1 MDNPTTATGERPIS
15 KPKQQIVNEAKR
27 IEESLLYSSKGH
39 YAAARFWSNFHLW
52 IGIPMVIIT
61 AIAGATAFKTFDSNG
76 VLAGICALIG
86 VVLSSLMTFLNPN
99 EKESQHRIAGHNY
112 DSLMSTVRLFWSVEC
127 WRAEDEAILADRLT
141 QLSEQKSKLN
151 QACPQI
157 PTFAYEKAKEGI
169 AAGEGVYAVDKDKPE
184 TP

>member
-1 MDNPTTATGERPIS
+1 MDSQPITTGERPIS
-15 KPKQQIVNEAKR
+15 KPKQEIIREAKR

-39 YAAARFWSNFHLW
+39 YAAARFWSTFHLW
-52 IGIPMVIIT
+52 IGIPMVVIT
-61 AIAGATAFKTFDSNG
+61 AIAGATAFKTFDSSG

-86 VVLSSLMTFLNPN
+86 VVLSSLMTFVNPN

-127 WRAEDEAILADRLT
+127 WRTDDEAILADTLT
-141 QLSEQKSKLN
+141 QLSEHKSKLN

-157 PTFAYEKAKEGI
+157 PTFAYKKAKKGI
-169 AAGEGVYAVDKDKPE
+169 KEGEGTFKADRNDPAN
-184 TP
+184 

>member
-1 MDNPTTATGERPIS
+1 MDNPPVTTAERPIS
-15 KPKQQIVNEAKR
+15 KPKQEIIKEAKR

-39 YAAARFWSNFHLW
+39 YAAARFWSTFHLW
-52 IGIPMVIIT
+52 IGIPMVVIT

-127 WRAEDEAILADRLT
+127 WRTEDEAILADKLT
-141 QLSEQKSKLN
+141 QLSEHKSKLN

-157 PTFAYEKAKEGI
+157 PTFAYEKARKGI
-169 AAGEGVYAVDKDKPE
+169 DAGEGVYAVDKKDSP
-184 TP
+184 PP